1 MITKTAEKARPQEEP
16 RPGREPGASRS
27 LEEMHTTFQ
36 CHTLC
41 QILWR
46 HIAVTRPW
54 LLHMPQPPH
63 PSTRPVAGFGAPP
76 WTRVQP
82 GAS

>member
-1 MITKTAEKARPQEEP
+1 MISKSAEKTRPQEEP
-16 RPGREPGASRS
+16 RLREAPGSHRS
-27 LEEMHTTFQ
+27 LEEMQITFQ

-46 HIAVTRPW
+46 HIAATRPW
-54 LLHMPQPPH
+54 LLQMPPVPRPPTQPA
-63 PSTRPVAGFGAPP
+63 AGYGTTP
-76 WTRVQP
+76 WTGLRP